1 MPKKRTA
8 ENERIVPAASAAAP
22 VRRKVA
28 PRTRAKHTVE
38 AVESISASISEPVIA
53 AVETAEVAA
62 AVEPTREAIAQLAY
76 SFWEGRGCQGGSP
89 EEDWQRAEQQL
100 RLRVPVV
107 A

>member
-8 ENERIVPAASAAAP
+8 ETEMIVPAASAAAP
-22 VRRKVA
+22 VRRKTA

-38 AVESISASISEPVIA
+38 PAESKSGTLSEPIVA

-62 AVEPTREAIAQLAY
+62 VIEPTREAIAQLAY
-76 SFWEGRGCQGGSP
+76 SFWEARGYQGGSP

-100 RLRVPVV
+100 RKRVPVV